1 MRTCPPYAGL
11 TCRKRPMKTNK
22 EVKISYWAHHLTTLI
37 SVTLVLVL
45 MGIISMIWISADRET
60 RRLRE
65 RIELSVIMR
74 DSVPEETVRT
84 LAGEIGKSSYAREVR
99 VITKEEALRNWTADT
114 GEDLQELF
122 GVNPLSEEIT
132 FGVAADYASAPR
144 IASIKRKLEGNPAVE
159 SVSAPDSDMIDSM
172 NRNISRMTVVLG
184 AVAGIMLLISFV
196 LINNTVH
203 LTIYSRRFTIHTM
216 KLVGATPGFIRRPV
230 ILDNML
236 AGALAGVAASAL
248 LASVMA
254 FSAEAGLPD
263 IASYVG
269 WEAFGIVCA
278 ALVCAGTLLCCIAS
292 WIAAGIY
299 LRKDYDQLFR

>member
-99 VITKEEALRNWTADT
+99 V
-114 GEDLQELF
+114 
-122 GVNPLSEEIT
+122 
-132 FGVAADYASAPR
+132 
-144 IASIKRKLEGNPAVE
+144 
-159 SVSAPDSDMIDSM
+159 
-172 NRNISRMTVVLG
+172 
-184 AVAGIMLLISFV
+184 
-196 LINNTVH
+196 
-203 LTIYSRRFTIHTM
+203 
-216 KLVGATPGFIRRPV
+216 
-230 ILDNML
+230 
-236 AGALAGVAASAL
+236 
-248 LASVMA
+248 
-254 FSAEAGLPD
+254 
-263 IASYVG
+263 
-269 WEAFGIVCA
+269 
-278 ALVCAGTLLCCIAS
+278 
-292 WIAAGIY
+292 
-299 LRKDYDQLFR
+299 